1 MADDQTTTGDAIA
14 AWAGWYNQGGSDKVW
29 GGAVQGATFRSVWG
43 KRGGSLA
50 RGEKVL
56 ATAAAARALYDKKVS
71 EKASEGYHPV
81 PFDDAGTGIPFLF
94 DAQGGSTSIVTVT
107 RTAVPRQTV
116 FASGHVLPM
125 DAAELDAAIESV
137 AHALSEKVN
146 GERCL
151 VAYDGSALT
160 AYNRKGQL
168 VALPPAAAQ
177 HLIALGHHFVL
188 DGERMT
194 GTGQG
199 SYVVF
204 DALDWDGQDLR
215 PTPYSRR
222 IAVLEAA
229 FADHGLV
236 SAVAPSIEALAPN
249 CLYLLT
255 CAVDP
260 AAGRTLVDLVLT
272 RGGEGVII
280 RTLDA
285 PYLEGDTRH
294 VRKVKF
300 CATLDAFVIRI
311 NPGLATGSVTLGL
324 LRPSD
329 GAVIEICNVRSG
341 LKDQDITHLGA
352 LLASGERPV
361 LEVEYLPARSVTH
374 KIVEPKTS
382 IAALRTDKT
391 WQECGTDQLGT
402 DKAAIISAAVGSQIS
417 IEFSSEITPVLPS
430 LPPPT
435 PLCLIPAR
443 TG

>member
-1 MADDQTTTGDAIA
+1 MRSDGEDPMAADQTTTGDTITN
-14 AWAGWYNQGGSDKVW
+14 WAGWYNQGGSDKVW
-29 GGAVQGATFRSVWG
+29 GGAVQGTTFRSVWG

-56 ATAAAARALYDKKVS
+56 ATAAAARSLYDKKVA

-94 DAQGGSTSIVTVT
+94 DAQGGPAGSVTVT
-107 RTAVPRQTV
+107 RTAVPRQTIL
-116 FASGHVLPM
+116 ASGHVLPM
-125 DAAELDAAIESV
+125 DAADLDAAIESA

-168 VALPPAAAQ
+168 VALPPAAAKN
-177 HLIALGHHFVL
+177 LMALGHPFVL

-204 DALDWDGQDLR
+204 DVLEWDGQDLR
-215 PTPYSRR
+215 PTLYSRR

-229 FADHGLV
+229 FAVHGLV
-236 SAVAPSIEALAPN
+236 STVAPSIESLAPN
-249 CLYLLT
+249 TLYLLT
-255 CAVDP
+255 GTVDP
-260 AAGRTLVDLVLT
+260 DAGRKLVDRVLA

-280 RTLDA
+280 RTLNA
-285 PYLEGDTRH
+285 PYVEGDTRH

-300 CATLDAFVIRI
+300 CASLDAFVIRI

-341 LKDQDITHLGA
+341 LKDPDITRLGV

-402 DKAAIISAAVGSQIS
+402 DKAAIVAAAVGSH
-417 IEFSSEITPVLPS
+417 
-430 LPPPT
+430 
-435 PLCLIPAR
+435 R
-443 TG
+443 